1 VYDAGS
7 SVLSGECAFELRLPV
22 LKTAITCIGRSI
34 RVNDDLI
41 NNTKPLWKGNLLVGR
56 GAVLVEEALGRIAK
70 DMAAY
75 AKPPIR
81 AKQLVWGGV
90 TPCAILTRR

>member
-1 VYDAGS
+1 MYDAGS

-22 LKTAITCIGRSI
+22 AKTVIACLRRGV

-41 NNTKPLWKGNLLVGR
+41 HDTEPLWKGNLLVGT
-56 GAVLVEEALGRIAK
+56 GTILVENALGRIAK
-70 DMAAY
+70 YMAAY

-81 AKQLVWGGV
+81 AKQFVWGSV
-90 TPCAILTRR
+90 PPCALLLRR